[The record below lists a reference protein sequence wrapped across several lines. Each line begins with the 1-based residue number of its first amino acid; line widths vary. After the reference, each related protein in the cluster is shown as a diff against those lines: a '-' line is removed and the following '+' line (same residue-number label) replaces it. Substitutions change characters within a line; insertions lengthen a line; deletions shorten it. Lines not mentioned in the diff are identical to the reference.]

1 MAMLVGVSTY
11 LKKNTKMRNAARMFY
26 FLKQHASSK
35 FRLSEV
41 ETLEDYFSQYQ
52 IDTYLKLLI
61 AEGWIGKDNAGYLY
75 LRGATFF
82 KQKFGGNKKRDPDV
96 KVPAHA
102 VLSAASW
109 RSLIDGSLVGFV
121 ALGFERAIKKEQSKS
136 EASLIGG
143 VKDPITISCSMLE
156 ERFGISTAQA
166 SRMRSNG
173 AKSGLIENKENL
185 EPKGLFL
192 NPSQMAA
199 FRETRKEVEASLSTK
214 IYYRLI
220 DGEVHIQKPN
230 IINVDRS
237 QFRFKKP

>member
-1 MAMLVGVSTY
+1 
-11 LKKNTKMRNAARMFY
+11 MRNAARMFY
-26 FLKQHASSK
+26 FLKQRASSK
-35 FRLSEV
+35 FRLSDV
-41 ETLEDYFSQYQ
+41 ETLTQHFSQYQ

-61 AEGWIGKDNAGYLY
+61 AEGWIGKDNNGHLY
-75 LRGATFF
+75 LRGAKFF

-96 KVPAHA
+96 KIPAGA
-102 VLSAASW
+102 VLSASCW
-109 RSLIDGSLVGFV
+109 RSFIDGALVGF
-121 ALGFERAIKKEQSKS
+121 ATLGFERALRKQQRKR

-143 VKDPITISCSMLE
+143 VQDPITISCSMLE

-173 AKSGLIENKENL
+173 AKSGLIENKINL
-185 EPKGLFL
+185 KPTGEFIPY
-192 NPSQMAA
+192 SQLGR
-199 FRETRKEVEASLSTK
+199 FRETRKEVEAVLSTK

-220 DGEVHIQKPN
+220 DGQVHIQKPN